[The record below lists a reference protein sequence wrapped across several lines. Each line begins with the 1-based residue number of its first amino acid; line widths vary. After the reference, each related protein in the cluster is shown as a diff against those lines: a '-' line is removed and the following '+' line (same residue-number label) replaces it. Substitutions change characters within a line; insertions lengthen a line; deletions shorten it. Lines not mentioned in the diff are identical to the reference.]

1 LHPKACRPA
10 EPALSDADRAQI
22 EQEIRDAVAALWKG
36 CSTVD
41 VIECFRPYH
50 DDAIMATDGYAKS
63 VEEYRTA
70 WIEAN
75 KPVERMVNLDP
86 RTRAT
91 ALSRT
96 HAYSVFTSRFFV
108 IDTLGVP
115 SDTTAYALTNL
126 WEKTN
131 GGWKIIT
138 EHASNARR

>member
-1 LHPKACRPA
+1 
-10 EPALSDADRAQI
+10 
-22 EQEIRDAVAALWKG
+22 
-36 CSTVD
+36 
-41 VIECFRPYH
+41 
-50 DDAIMATDGYAKS
+50 MATDGYAKS

-96 HAYSVFTSRFFV
+96 HVYSVLTSRFFV

-131 GGWKIIT
+131 GEWKIIT
-138 EHASNARR
+138 EHESNARR